1 MFTKAYQL
9 LWLIYPDI
17 SVKIQMNFTCS
28 MILTDSSSLEWPFPH
43 VLVVYQLIVHWQ
55 WSIDIPWY
63 PVIYPELHYSI
74 IRWIQLS
81 NVPPNHGLFEVIWAD
96 IMLYLIYMYIY
107 IYPLMFTIH
116 LLSNICY
123 IYIYLKYIYIIY
135 VYTLYIYTSFIYIY
149 YPLLSNTVCWG
160 TLGNSPPASRL
171 MILISSLRRWASR
184 LPTVVEQTEWY
195 PMVPYGPWL
204 P

>member
-1 MFTKAYQL
+1 
-9 LWLIYPDI
+9 
-17 SVKIQMNFTCS
+17 

-81 NVPPNHGLFEVIWAD
+81 NVPPPWFIRNYMGWYNVIP
-96 IMLYLIYMYIY
+96 YIY
-107 IYPLMFTIH
+107 IYTVYTV
-116 LLSNICY
+116 Y
-123 IYIYLKYIYIIY
+123 IYIYVYMYISIDVYYPFTIQYLLYIYIHLIIY
-135 VYTLYIYTSFIYIY
+135 IYIPYNLYIYYIYNTSTSFIYIY
-149 YPLLSNTVCWG
+149 IYIHYPLLSNTVCWG

-184 LPTVVEQTEWY
+184 LLTVVEQTEWY
-195 PMVPYGPWL
+195 PMGHGFHSYVK
-204 P
+204 